1 MIDELDLLKRNWQNI
16 DKTFT
21 QVSENQIYKMIHK
34 RSSNIVKWILIISLF
49 ELALLI
55 FSALFFKF
63 SKNKDLI
70 LTSHEMFYFNIF
82 EFISFVILV
91 IFVFKFYK
99 NYKKISFDSTS
110 KNLLNSIVNTRKTVE
125 MYVKITIGYSI
136 TSAYI
141 LLGMIMI
148 NHNEMQLL
156 YDKFSEKGGAFL
168 FYIIFVFSVLI
179 SIVIVFGFLWL
190 FYKLL
195 YGILLK
201 KLLKNYNE
209 IQQLEL

>member
-1 MIDELDLLKRNWQNI
+1 MIDELDLLKKNWQNI

-21 QVSENQIYKMIHK
+21 QVSENQIYNMIHK
-34 RSSNIVKWILIISLF
+34 RSSNIVKWILIISILELVLF
-49 ELALLI
+49 I
-55 FSALFFKF
+55 FSTLFFKF

-70 LTSHEMFYFNIF
+70 LTSQEIFYFNIF
-82 EFISFVILV
+82 EFISFFILV
-91 IFVFKFYK
+91 YFVFKFYK

-110 KNLLNSIVNTRKTVE
+110 KNLLNSIVKTRKTVE
-125 MYVKITIGYSI
+125 TYVKITIGYSI

-148 NHNEMQLL
+148 NHNEIQSIL
-156 YDKFSEKGGAFL
+156 DKFSEKGGAFL

-201 KLLKNYNE
+201 KLLKNYKE
-209 IQQLEL
+209 IQQMEL

>member
-1 MIDELDLLKRNWQNI
+1 MIDELDLLKKNWQNI

-21 QVSENQIYKMIHK
+21 QVSENQIYNMIHK
-34 RSSNIVKWILIISLF
+34 RSSNIVKWILIISILELVLF
-49 ELALLI
+49 I
-55 FSALFFKF
+55 FSTLFFKF

-70 LTSHEMFYFNIF
+70 LTSQEIFYINIF

-91 IFVFKFYK
+91 YFVFKFYK

-110 KNLLNSIVNTRKTVE
+110 KNLLNSIVKTRKTVE
-125 MYVKITIGYSI
+125 TYVKITIGYSI

-148 NHNEMQLL
+148 NHNEIQSIL
-156 YDKFSEKGGAFL
+156 DKFSEKGGTFL

-179 SIVIVFGFLWL
+179 SLVIVFGFLWL

-201 KLLKNYNE
+201 KLLKNYKE
-209 IQQLEL
+209 IQQMEL